1 MIHHTPEGRFI
12 KLGLNFSRSAN
23 GFRLLWAWYDFAKH
37 EAFTARVRFR
47 WRIRPYF
54 LWSVERHNVIESYM
68 NMHGLAMVEREVLED
83 LNAIE
88 LDYKHLNDSVVLI
101 KP

>member
-1 MIHHTPEGRFI
+1 MWEV
-12 KLGLNFSRSAN
+12 KS
-23 GFRLLWAWYDFAKH
+23 
-37 EAFTARVRFR
+37 
-47 WRIRPYF
+47 
-54 LWSVERHNVIESYM
+54 WSVIESYM